1 MYRHYKALAY
11 GLIGYSFGVT
21 LDLIM
26 TKLTENKYEKHYKTI
41 SYKKTLYG
49 SLSIL
54 GVGCGLSYGFF
65 SGYNNKFLSFLFNIS
80 SIKV

>member
-1 MYRHYKALAY
+1 MHRHYKALAY
-11 GLIGYSFGVT
+11 GLFGYSFGVT

-26 TKLTENKYEKHYKTI
+26 TKLTENKYEKHYKTV

-49 SLSIL
+49 FLSIF
-54 GVGCGLSYGFF
+54 GCGCGLSYGIY
-65 SGYNNKFLSFLFNIS
+65 SGYNNKFLSFLFNIP

>member
-1 MYRHYKALAY
+1 MHRHYKALAY
-11 GLIGYSFGVT
+11 GLFGYSFGVG

-49 SLSIL
+49 SLSII

-65 SGYNNKFLSFLFNIS
+65 SGYNNKFLSFLFNIP